1 MAMQKP
7 NRRRA
12 AIQKPPVLFHK
23 TQAVLRRIEQAVAGP
38 FVAYWTSD
46 SGQVCGNDVFGFFGV
61 LRRLGPV
68 RRLTVFV
75 KSDGGSGLAA
85 LRIVNLLRQFT
96 TRLTVLVP
104 LECTSAATML
114 ALGADSIQM
123 GPMAHLSAV
132 DSALTHDLSPVDR
145 DNDRVRVSADELV
158 RVVRLWRE
166 ESRGRDQNPFAA
178 LYPHLHPLVI
188 GAVDRASSLSVK
200 LCTEILSYHIKNRR
214 MAVTIANRLNS
225 NYPSHSYPITLREA
239 RRVGLKA
246 SSLDPALNDLLLE
259 LHEAYSIMG
268 QKATTDFD
276 AFNQHDE
283 SILNIIEGRGFQMH
297 YQRDKDWHYRKEE
310 RRWVSLNDQSGWR
323 KTELV
328 KGEVVTSVYHNN

>member
-1 MAMQKP
+1 M
-7 NRRRA
+7 
-12 AIQKPPVLFHK
+12 
-23 TQAVLRRIEQAVAGP
+23 
-38 FVAYWTSD
+38 
-46 SGQVCGNDVFGFFGV
+46 
-61 LRRLGPV
+61 
-68 RRLTVFV
+68 

-145 DNDRVRVSADELV
+145 ANDRVRVSADELV